1 MPLRARLVLPLFLIP
16 GFGKLENYPRLHTR
30 ELDELARWARVSTPK
45 DPVFVFPEAGK
56 GPEPAIFHANALRPV
71 YVDWKGGSQM
81 NVLKG
86 LGEEWWRRWQ
96 AAMAG
101 SLATACG
108 LASQEETYP
117 TRIPQCT
124 GSAAQRKPKSPSR

>member
-1 MPLRARLVLPLFLIP
+1 MPLRATLALPLFLIP
-16 GFGKLENYPRLHTR
+16 GFGKLENYPRLHTP
-30 ELDELARWARVSTPK
+30 ELDELARWAHVSTPK
-45 DPVFVFPEAGK
+45 DAVFVFPEAGK
-56 GPEPAIFHANALRPV
+56 GLEPGIFRAKALRAV

-101 SLATACG
+101 SLATAHG
-108 LASQEETYP
+108 LASRETYP
-117 TRIPQCT
+117 TGISQCA